1 MRSERKEWGGG
12 IKDLKKGAQNRYLEE
27 CKRANGIGNSSTIS
41 IWGIRF
47 HLTLMVV
54 NLTWDR
60 STELHRFSRP
70 HLMKQGIE
78 KCDRQSVVITRVW
91 DFCQVE
97 YGEETEGKARG
108 LELAETSQGREW
120 VTAKDLL

>member
-1 MRSERKEWGGG
+1 
-12 IKDLKKGAQNRYLEE
+12 
-27 CKRANGIGNSSTIS
+27 
-41 IWGIRF
+41 
-47 HLTLMVV
+47 
-54 NLTWDR
+54 
-60 STELHRFSRP
+60 
-70 HLMKQGIE
+70 MKQGIE